1 MENGFFLITG
11 TSRGIGE
18 ALTQRIL
25 EDGNT
30 VLGISR
36 KQSEALKAAT
46 YHHLSFDLTETA
58 RFNQIMEK
66 INEIFDTQS
75 FNFACLINNA
85 SAVEPVG
92 SIEKCPAA
100 EIETHVKIGLVAPML
115 LTSMFIKRFADEKIR
130 KKVVFISSGAAFTP
144 LADESIYC
152 SSKAGINMLA
162 QCIGLEQKD
171 KEFGFE
177 VHTIGPGMVDTSM
190 QLAIRSKTSEEF
202 VLAGFFKQA
211 FEDGKL
217 QEPGKVAEKIFTILE
232 NKYEQG
238 KYVSVS
244 DI

>member
-1 MENGFFLITG
+1 
-11 TSRGIGE
+11 
-18 ALTQRIL
+18 
-25 EDGNT
+25 
-30 VLGISR
+30 
-36 KQSEALKAAT
+36 
-46 YHHLSFDLTETA
+46 
-58 RFNQIMEK
+58 
-66 INEIFDTQS
+66 
-75 FNFACLINNA
+75 
-85 SAVEPVG
+85 
-92 SIEKCPAA
+92 
-100 EIETHVKIGLVAPML
+100 
-115 LTSMFIKRFADEKIR
+115 
-130 KKVVFISSGAAFTP
+130 
-144 LADESIYC
+144 
-152 SSKAGINMLA
+152 MLA

-244 DI
+244 NV